1 MYAIVAQK
9 TLNEIEKIYDLIS
22 TCDLK
27 CSHCEYQLICETAI
41 SFEQKLKTEMIAKGV
56 YKP

>member
-9 TLNEIEKIYDLIS
+9 TLDEIEKIYDLIP

-27 CSHCEYQLICETAI
+27 CSQCKYQLICDTAI